1 MFTRETIVAL
11 STVLVLLLGVQK
23 ALEPMSWGLAQAVRE
38 LGPIGGWRCAQ
49 SEAYVYDPRRERAD
63 SQLIAEAPENVVS
76 SVAPELTAEKVEV
89 NLRGG
94 EAVVWSRIGA
104 EEDGGPQRVYVLSP
118 GRMQAV
124 TFEYFNSKGTLC
136 MAHLGD
142 WQIVAEHT
150 LG

>member
-1 MFTRETIVAL
+1 MVAL

-23 ALEPMSWGLAQAVRE
+23 ALEPMSLGLAQAVRE
-38 LGPIGGWRCAQ
+38 LGPISGWRCAQ
-49 SEAYVYDPRRERAD
+49 SEAYVYDPRRERGD
-63 SQLIAEAPENVVS
+63 STLLDDPPEAALTAVAPNAIAER
-76 SVAPELTAEKVEV
+76 VEV

-94 EAVVWSRIGA
+94 ETVVWSRLSPEA
-104 EEDGGPQRVYVLSP
+104 DGGPQRVYVLSP

-136 MAHLGD
+136 MAHLGQ
-142 WQIVAEHT
+142 WQIVAEHA

>member
-1 MFTRETIVAL
+1 
-11 STVLVLLLGVQK
+11 VLLLGVQK
-23 ALEPMSWGLAQAVRE
+23 ALEPMSWGLVQAVRE
-38 LGPIGGWRCAQ
+38 LGPISGWRCAQ
-49 SEAYVYDPRRERAD
+49 SEPYVYDPRKERAD
-63 SQLIAEAPENVVS
+63 SGLIGEAPEDLLK
-76 SVAPELTAEKVEV
+76 SVAPDQTAEKVEV

-94 EAVVWSRIGA
+94 ETTVWARVGA

-136 MAHLGD
+136 MSHLAD